1 MSEIDN
7 ANDWTQKPL
16 PIRKPKVAISIR
28 LDSDLLAFFKA
39 RGRNYQT
46 EINAVLRSYV
56 EANKWGAK

>member
-1 MSEIDN
+1 MSEIN
-7 ANDWTQKPL
+7 SANDWTQKPL

-46 EINAVLRSYV
+46 EINAALRSYV